1 MSSPHS
7 CGLPEENRG
16 AFLDAF
22 YDARDAQNFRELASQ
37 YVATREG
44 QVKVPSEIRPKIIK
58 RLGSGVS
65 ESQGYRKINFP
76 RSMTDDPRQHSIRVI
91 PDFPHQDTHGRE
103 TLNIFSMAWR
113 NVWRNTRRSVVTIA
127 AMTLALCVE
136 LLYAG
141 LVTGYLQGME
151 DDILDLEVGDIQ
163 IFAGDYVDKP
173 SMYTTIKNPD
183 ALLAQL
189 DAVGYPASAR
199 LLGGGLAAAD
209 EFSAGIALRGVDVAR
224 DARVSLIG
232 EKVAL
237 GSWLDPAD
245 QHGVV
250 VGRRLAKTLE
260 VKPGDELV
268 ILSQAADGSMAND
281 LYTVRG
287 ILMGVADATDR
298 TAIFMTAHAFRELM
312 VFPQGVHQMIVRR
325 PDDVGL
331 ETAAATVQRLSRKFD
346 DLDNLDDDL
355 DVKTWKQL
363 MPVVANM
370 LESTQGL
377 ILVVFFI
384 IYVAVGILILN
395 AMLMAVFERIREF
408 GVLKALGAGPLH
420 VVSLILVE
428 SAIQAGVAIVA
439 GVMLALPG
447 MWYLSSVGIN
457 VGRLGGMSAMGVAMR
472 PVWYGIYTVG
482 TLSGPLVML
491 VVIVFF
497 ATLYP
502 ALKAAL
508 IRPVEAMR
516 YQ

>member
-1 MSSPHS
+1 
-7 CGLPEENRG
+7 
-16 AFLDAF
+16 
-22 YDARDAQNFRELASQ
+22 
-37 YVATREG
+37 
-44 QVKVPSEIRPKIIK
+44 
-58 RLGSGVS
+58 
-65 ESQGYRKINFP
+65 
-76 RSMTDDPRQHSIRVI
+76 
-91 PDFPHQDTHGRE
+91 
-103 TLNIFSMAWR
+103 MAWR
-113 NVWRNTRRSVVTIA
+113 NVWRNTRRSSVTIA

-136 LLYAG
+136 LLYSG

-151 DDILDLEVGDIQ
+151 DDVLDLEGGDMQ

-183 ALLAQL
+183 ALLTQL

-209 EFSAGIALRGVDVAR
+209 EFSAGIALRGVDVVR

-232 EKVAL
+232 EKVAT

-245 QHGVV
+245 PHGVV

-268 ILSQAADGSMAND
+268 ILSQAADGSLAND

-287 ILMGVADATDR
+287 VLMGVADATDR
-298 TAIFMTAHAFRELM
+298 TAIFMTTQAFRELM
-312 VFPQGVHQMIVRR
+312 VFPQGAHQIVVRR
-325 PDDVGL
+325 PADVGL
-331 ETAAATVQRLSRKFD
+331 EAAAATVQQFSRS
-346 DLDNLDDDL
+346 LDDL

-363 MPVVANM
+363 MPVVATM

-408 GVLKALGAGPLH
+408 GVLKALGVGPLH

-439 GVMLALPG
+439 GVTLALPG
-447 MWYLSSVGIN
+447 MWYLSTVGIN

-482 TLSGPLVML
+482 TLSGPLIML
-491 VVIVFF
+491 LVIVFF
-497 ATLYP
+497 AALYP
-502 ALKAAL
+502 ALKAAW

>member
-1 MSSPHS
+1 M
-7 CGLPEENRG
+7 
-16 AFLDAF
+16 
-22 YDARDAQNFRELASQ
+22 
-37 YVATREG
+37 
-44 QVKVPSEIRPKIIK
+44 
-58 RLGSGVS
+58 
-65 ESQGYRKINFP
+65 
-76 RSMTDDPRQHSIRVI
+76 
-91 PDFPHQDTHGRE
+91 
-103 TLNIFSMAWR
+103 NIFSMAWR

-151 DDILDLEVGDIQ
+151 DDVLDLEVGDMQ

-173 SMYTTIKNPD
+173 SMYTTIRNPD
-183 ALLAQL
+183 ALLTQL

-199 LLGGGLAAAD
+199 LLGGGLAASD

-224 DARVSLIG
+224 DARVSSIG
-232 EKVAL
+232 EKVAA

-245 QHGVV
+245 PYGVV

-260 VKPGDELV
+260 VKPGDELL

-281 LYTVRG
+281 VYTVRG
-287 ILMGVADATDR
+287 VLMGVADATDR
-298 TAIFMTAHAFRELM
+298 TAIFMTTPAFRELM
-312 VFPQGVHQMIVRR
+312 AFPQGAHQMVVRR
-325 PDDVGL
+325 PEEVEL
-331 ETAAATVQRLSRKFD
+331 ETAAATVQRLSQNFH
-346 DLDNLDDDL
+346 DLHNPDNINDL

-420 VVSLILVE
+420 IVSLILVE

-439 GVMLALPG
+439 GVTLALPG

-482 TLSGPLVML
+482 TLSGPLIML

-497 ATLYP
+497 AALYP